1 VTPAPTRAQSDRGQA
16 AGFEMWAIGILVFV
30 CGTLL
35 VAQAWA
41 TVNARQSAGQIA
53 QQYLRAYSES
63 STRAEALDAGD
74 RAAHAV
80 ADSRHVSTFRV
91 TPPSAFGRCQF
102 VVVTADVTVPAVRIP
117 YLGSW
122 GAQSVTATRRE
133 LTDPYR
139 PIDAAEETTDAP
151 TVCD

>member
-1 VTPAPTRAQSDRGQA
+1 
-16 AGFEMWAIGILVFV
+16 MWAIGILVFV

-35 VAQAWA
+35 VSQAWA

-63 STRAEALDAGD
+63 STRLEAVEAGE
-74 RAAHAV
+74 RAAQSV
-80 ADSRHVSTFRV
+80 ADSRHVSNFRV
-91 TPPSAFGRCQF
+91 TSPSTFGRCRF
-102 VVVTADVTVPAVRIP
+102 VVVTAEVIVPSVRIP

-122 GAQSVTATRRE
+122 GAQLVTATRRE

-139 PIDAAEETTDAP
+139 PIDAGEETSDAP
-151 TVCD
+151 SMCD

>member
-1 VTPAPTRAQSDRGQA
+1 MTTARSDDRGQA

-35 VAQAWA
+35 VSQAWA

-63 STRAEALDAGD
+63 STRLEAIEAGEQ
-74 RAAHAV
+74 AASAV
-80 ADSRHVSTFRV
+80 ADSRHVSNFRV
-91 TPPSAFGRCQF
+91 TSPSTFGRCRL
-102 VVVTADVTVPAVRIP
+102 VVVTAEVVVPGIRIP

-122 GAQSVTATRRE
+122 GTRSVTATRRE

-139 PIDAAEETTDAP
+139 PIDAGEETTDAA
-151 TVCD
+151 TMCD